1 MKAAI
6 GLILVVLGLG
16 LAPRAE
22 AQTGR
27 VTISYRLDRIGK
39 TASNQI
45 AVWIEDENGRHVR
58 TLFATDFTARKRGF
72 LKRAQS
78 IPTWV
83 KTAGVASW
91 TQAEINAVS
100 GATQK
105 PGQITL
111 TWDCTDAR
119 ERRVPDGVYVY
130 RIEGNLQWENTVL
143 WTGRITVGK
152 QPDAS
157 EAQAA
162 YQPAGAEK
170 LGRLVTE
177 VRAAFRPD

>member
-6 GLILVVLGLG
+6 GLVLLALGLG
-16 LAPRAE
+16 LAPRVE
-22 AQTGR
+22 AQAGR
-27 VTISYRLDRIGK
+27 VTITYRLERIGK
-39 TASNQI
+39 TASNQL
-45 AVWIEDENGRHVR
+45 AVWIEDASGRHVR

-72 LKRAQS
+72 LKRMQS

-83 KTAGVASW
+83 KTSGIAAW
-91 TQAEINAVS
+91 TQAEIDAVS

-111 TWDCTDAR
+111 EWDCTDAQGK
-119 ERRVPDGVYVY
+119 RVSDGVYVY
-130 RIEGNLQWENTVL
+130 RIEGNLQWGNTVL
-143 WTGRITVGK
+143 WTGRITVGN

-170 LGRLVTE
+170 VGRLVTE
-177 VRAAFRPD
+177 VHAAFRPQ